1 MYFFKSHCLKLHV
14 NQRKKEKNKK
24 KTFEIKNFKNLLLWI
39 KLFQFPVDQDV
50 VVCFLDSSDQSRIG
64 QPGSPG
70 HLILFFG
77 SVSDSSEQYG
87 SSRSHLF
94 FGLSANSYDTQSGS
108 SRWHLFF
115 GLVGNFREQLGWPG
129 QGGLLGLPSNSFP
142 ELNFFSGNNYS

>member
-1 MYFFKSHCLKLHV
+1 MYFFKSHGLKLNV
-14 NQRKKEKNKK
+14 NQRKKDKNKNK

-39 KLFQFPVDQDV
+39 KLFQFPVDQDA
-50 VVCFLDSSDQSRIG
+50 VVCFPDLSDQSRIG

-108 SRWHLFF
+108 SR
-115 GLVGNFREQLGWPG
+115 
-129 QGGLLGLPSNSFP
+129 
-142 ELNFFSGNNYS
+142 